1 MEDYETEKIKKK
13 AKIINIAVLTIL
25 FIVVLIILINK

>member
-1 MEDYETEKIKKK
+1 MEDYENQRIRKK